1 MREDIFFTFTNACV
15 FSSIFFQQ
23 SDFLLLVGGLAMIY
37 PCAGPLLNLFPD
49 LSK

>member
-1 MREDIFFTFTNACV
+1 MCKDIFFTFTNACA
-15 FSSIFFQQ
+15 FQQ
-23 SDFLLLVGGLAMIY
+23 SYFLLLGGGLAMIY